1 MRTRQPGLLLGEW
14 ACLAAFAAGPQHGF
28 AVAKRLSPEGDL
40 GRVWTSSRP
49 LTYRAIDTLVTLK
62 MIRSLRAEPGEGP
75 NRLVMALTA
84 KGTKALHQW
93 LGQPVS
99 HPRDVRG
106 ELLLKIV
113 ICDQLQI
120 DRMPLITAQLGLFQE
135 HLVSR
140 KQELLGDATDPV
152 KRWRVEF
159 AEGAIRF
166 LQGLKS

>member
-14 ACLAAFAAGPQHGF
+14 ACLAAFATGPQHGF
-28 AVAKRLSPEGDL
+28 AIAKRLSPDGDL
-40 GRVWTSSRP
+40 GRVWSSSRP

-62 MIRSLRAEPGEGP
+62 MIRPLRAEPGQGP
-75 NRLVMALTA
+75 NRLVMSLTA

-113 ICDQLQI
+113 ISDQLQI
-120 DRMPLITAQLGLFQE
+120 DKSSLIAAQLGLFDD
-135 HLVSR
+135 HLATR
-140 KQELLGDATDPV
+140 KHDLLNDATDPV

-166 LQGLKS
+166 LRGLPQ